1 MTAANEASAGGG
13 WFSKLVVVVMLALA
27 IGLYLWIVMVDRERA
42 ANEPI
47 PQASIR
53 IIENDRAGMQAAATP
68 EASGLKNLPED
79 QLQLILRVFAP
90 EIQQ

>member
-13 WFSKLVVVVMLALA
+13 WFSKLVVVAMLALA
-27 IGLYLWIVMVDRERA
+27 IGLYLWIVMTDRERA
-42 ANEPI
+42 GNEAI

-53 IIENDRAGMQAAATP
+53 IIESEREGTQATVTP
-68 EASGLKNLPED
+68 GPSGLKDLPEE

-90 EIQQ
+90 EMQ